1 MWRFCSS
8 TRPGRSWPCGRTATT
23 RTTGRCISIPTG
35 SSVRRSPRRNI
46 QYPSS
51 TSGCRARRTD
61 LLLAQVRLADPRV
74 PGEDRGRALGH
85 DVALLEDVGAG
96 GDREGLDDVLLDQEH
111 RDPVGVDA
119 RDHLE
124 YLIDDVRRQAE

>member
-1 MWRFCSS
+1 MWRSSSS

-35 SSVRRSPRRNI
+35 SSARRSPRPAIRC
-46 QYPSS
+46 PSS

-61 LLLAQVRLADPRV
+61 LLLAEVSLADPRV
-74 PGEDRGRALGH
+74 SGEDRGGALGH

-96 GDREGLDDVLLDQEH
+96 GDGEGLDDVLLDQEH
-111 RDPVGVDA
+111 RDTV
-119 RDHLE
+119 
-124 YLIDDVRRQAE
+124 